1 MRVFLTGGTG
11 FLGHY
16 IAKELLDY
24 GHTLRILA
32 RNPAKI
38 PALAAH
44 PMVEMVPGE
53 LLDFE
58 IISSALEGCEACVHV
73 ALGWGETPLTML
85 DNDTRATAH
94 LLQAAH
100 DRGCNRFIY
109 TSSTAAFGELRPIQQ
124 ESLCTLPQD
133 LYGATK
139 AASEAFVLG
148 YRHHGFRRNIIRP
161 GYIFG
166 NPAWPGGVTQ
176 PDPRFRHIAQCVR
189 SNTPIHV
196 IQNDGT
202 QFIHGAQI
210 AQVYRA
216 LLESNLDNEVLFTL
230 SATWVSW
237 AEIARMALDIVPTST
252 AKIIPEDRGWGA
264 DPLLFDVSCL
274 HEKLSFKFDPREALR
289 EHVRWCLE
297 NPS

>member
-32 RNPAKI
+32 RNPNKI

-44 PMVEMVPGE
+44 PMVEMVPGD
-53 LLDFE
+53 LQDFS
-58 IISSALEGCEACVHV
+58 IIAAALQGCEACVHV
-73 ALGWGETPLTML
+73 ALGWGDTPLSML

-94 LLQAAH
+94 LLQAAYEA
-100 DRGCNRFIY
+100 GCSRFIY
-109 TSSTAAFGELRPIQQ
+109 TSSTAAFGELRPLQH

-139 AASEAFVLG
+139 AASEAYVLG
-148 YRHHGFRRNIIRP
+148 YRRRGFLRNIIRP

-176 PDPRFRHIAQCVR
+176 PDARFRHIAQCVR

-196 IQNDGT
+196 IQHDGT
-202 QFIHGAQI
+202 QFIHGAHI
-210 AQVYRA
+210 AQAYRA
-216 LLESNLDNEVLFTL
+216 LLESDLDNEVLFTL
-230 SATWVSW
+230 SSQWVSW
-237 AEIARMALDIVPTST
+237 AEIARMALELVPSST
-252 AKIIPEDRGWGA
+252 APVIPEDRGWGA
-264 DPLLFDVSCL
+264 EPLMFDVSRL
-274 HEKLSFKFDPREALR
+274 HDKLGFSFDPREALR